1 MSVEA
6 MARAAWPPES
16 AGEAEERDAVAGL
29 PSAHHERGGL
39 GLRGLGVRSR
49 VVADVRSSAVAL
61 TQIGGDPCAVVDPRG
76 YVWLHWH

>member
-6 MARAAWPPES
+6 TAEDVWPPKS
-16 AGEAEERDAVAGL
+16 AGEAEERDAVAGSR
-29 PSAHHERGGL
+29 SADHERGGL

-61 TQIGGDPCAVVDPRG
+61 MQIGGDPCAVVDPRG
-76 YVWLHWH
+76 YVWLCWH